1 MILYCMG
8 TSCQLGAAS
17 GMLSL
22 HAGYWEGG
30 FLSSGLLSFPW
41 ASIIPPR
48 AFLSNARGA
57 FGEGGNPSLDLSF
70 PHPVSFPPSPFVQGE
85 GCFGRRR
92 ESTSPSLAVMYH
104 AGWNYQLTPYQRPR
118 RRAWFDSA
126 YGAFVSYMVSHSCG
140 TGMQAVLMQFPKS

>member
-70 PHPVSFPPSPFVQGE
+70 PHPVSFPPEPF
-85 GCFGRRR
+85 CSRRGV
-92 ESTSPSLAVMYH
+92 LWAK
-104 AGWNYQLTPYQRPR
+104 AGIHVSVSGGDVPR
-118 RRAWFDSA
+118 RVELPADPISKA
-126 YGAFVSYMVSHSCG
+126 P
-140 TGMQAVLMQFPKS
+140 QASLVRLCLRGLC